1 MQKLEIQPENI
12 ADILCDYLKNAKTV
26 FVFPTD
32 TVMNSWIDW
41 IVMNPD
47 KSGMDAVAFER
58 FCAWDTFKGKYI
70 QAKKEGYT
78 VIPSILRK
86 FFVSDLIARNAAK
99 AEKERLQVII
109 NPENEY
115 AENAASFENW
125 IEKNLSSLNF
135 WKKRIDENAAEYG
148 ELDAEDKDY
157 LYIYNE
163 YCNFLETNRLFEP
176 AWVEPDSF
184 EAGQNFV
191 IFFPELLEDFCDFEN
206 IFSAA
211 ENIILCTLAKDVPAP
226 KAYRY
231 EDSRSELRQTMLR
244 IIDIAESGRPG
255 PVLIDVPHD
264 VFEERCSFSSW
275 AFLEDLNK
283 RGSSVQQAKT
293 KCGNAHYVHTPYAH
307 KMQTLE
313 SLCAV
318 ASDLFAKSGRA
329 VLFCG
334 GGAVCSKGAPALIQ
348 EFSRKFSVP
357 VCTSLMGLTAE
368 PYGTPLFCG
377 MVGLHGSCTANKVMH
392 ESDLIIAV
400 GVRFDDRATGI
411 AGKFCPDAKIIH
423 IDIDAAEINKIY
435 QSSVA
440 IPCDAAEALAVLLKK
455 IDVPEC
461 KPAIERNKEF
471 WQKNIPL
478 FAKAMKGIYP
488 KDETHPAQFLPRIE
502 ALYSKLNG
510 GKSPYVTADVGQ
522 HQMFVAQCFPFRFE
536 RQFLTS
542 GSLGTMGFG
551 LPAALGAA
559 LQCRTAMQC
568 KDSRVLCFSGDGSI
582 LMNIQE
588 LATLAEQNL
597 DVTVFV
603 LDNGCLGMVRQQQE
617 VLYSANYSGVFF
629 SKQVDFVAVAEA
641 FGIKSFELAD
651 FSRFDEIMVQALSG
665 SGPRFVHIPL
675 EKYNVLPFAAGE
687 KAEEKPKKGR
697 KCTKSK

>member
-1 MQKLEIQPENI
+1 MQKFSIKGSDLITATGAQIIIKILESKGI
-12 ADILCDYLKNAKTV
+12 KTV
-26 FVFPTD
+26 FGIPGGMILPLYDELAKSSIRHVLVRQEQAGGFMAQGCARITGKAAVCLATSGPGAMNLLTAVADARSDSVPLIAITGQVDSASIGTDAFQETD
-32 TVMNSWIDW
+32 TFGLSMPICKHSVM
-41 IVMNPD
+41 V
-47 KSGMDAVAFER
+47 KS
-58 FCAWDTFKGKYI
+58 
-70 QAKKEGYT
+70 AK
-78 VIPSILRK
+78 
-86 FFVSDLIARNAAK
+86 
-99 AEKERLQVII
+99 
-109 NPENEY
+109 
-115 AENAASFENW
+115 
-125 IEKNLSSLNF
+125 
-135 WKKRIDENAAEYG
+135 
-148 ELDAEDKDY
+148 
-157 LYIYNE
+157 
-163 YCNFLETNRLFEP
+163 
-176 AWVEPDSF
+176 
-184 EAGQNFV
+184 
-191 IFFPELLEDFCDFEN
+191 ELL
-206 IFSAA
+206 
-211 ENIILCTLAKDVPAP
+211 DVLPEAF
-226 KAYRY
+226 
-231 EDSRSELRQTMLR
+231 
-244 IIDIAESGRPG
+244 DIAESGRPG

-283 RGSSVQQAKT
+283 RGAAVQQAKT

-307 KMQTLE
+307 KMQSLE

-318 ASDLFAKSGRA
+318 ASDLFAKSGRT

-357 VCTSLMGLTAE
+357 VCTSLMGLTVE

-488 KDETHPAQFLPRIE
+488 KDEKHPAQFLPRIE

-551 LPAALGAA
+551 LPAAIGAA
-559 LQCRTAMQC
+559 LQCRTELQC
-568 KDSRVLCFSGDGSI
+568 KNSRVLCFSGDGSI

-651 FSRFDEIMVQALSG
+651 FSRFDEIMAQALSG

-675 EKYNVLPFAAGE
+675 EKYNVLPFTAGD
-687 KAEEKPKKGR
+687 KTKEKPEKRR